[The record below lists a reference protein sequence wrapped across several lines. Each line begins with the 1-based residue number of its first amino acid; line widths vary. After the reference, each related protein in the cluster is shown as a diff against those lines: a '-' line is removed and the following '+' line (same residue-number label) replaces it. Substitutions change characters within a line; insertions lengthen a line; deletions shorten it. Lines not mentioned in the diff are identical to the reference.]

1 MLAQVSGFERCPCK
15 NDGWQMVEGSVWNVV
30 VVVVWGLLVPN
41 WTAVNG
47 VWDPTQ
53 REKEEVTILNLWLH
67 VGEGEKGYPYILWPG
82 PCQNNTLIPI

>member
-1 MLAQVSGFERCPCK
+1 
-15 NDGWQMVEGSVWNVV
+15 MVEGSVWNVV
-30 VVVVWGLLVPN
+30 VVVVWGLWVPN

-47 VWDPTQ
+47 VRNPTQ
-53 REKEEVTILNLWLH
+53 RKKEDVTILNLWLH